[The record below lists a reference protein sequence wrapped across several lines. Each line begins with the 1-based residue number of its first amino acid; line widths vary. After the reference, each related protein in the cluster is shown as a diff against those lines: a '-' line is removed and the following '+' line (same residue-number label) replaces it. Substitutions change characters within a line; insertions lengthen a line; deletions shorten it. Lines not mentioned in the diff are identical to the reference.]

1 MTEAAH
7 PEAGAVTGT
16 PASDDPISRLSAIL
30 EAEEPNEQPTDEP
43 EDEAPVDDETA
54 PDDGVEPEAGED
66 TTEQQDE
73 PAEPAIAPPVSWNAE
88 DKAMFATLPPE
99 AQRAIADRESQR
111 EKFVQS
117 KATEA
122 AEARRAVEA
131 TQAQASQLH
140 QNYMQTLAQL
150 LPEVPAQPDTNLLR
164 QGEEGAA
171 LFYDQQAY
179 REAVVAQHQAV
190 QQLMTQAGQAQAEQ
204 DRQARAA
211 YDAEQH
217 AFLSDPEKGIPG
229 WSDPETRAALAK
241 DITAAAETLGYTA
254 ERLADVDA
262 TDVKALYA
270 VSQLKAKADKWD
282 ALQKQKMATVRAAK
296 DLPKVAKPNAP
307 QPAGSANAR
316 VTQQHR
322 DRLRQS
328 GSVHDAAALIA
339 TRLK

>member
-1 MTEAAH
+1 MTDAAH
-7 PEAGAVTGT
+7 PEAGAVTGA

-30 EAEEPNEQPTDEP
+30 EAEEPKEETTDEP
-43 EDEAPVDDETA
+43 ENEAPVDDETA
-54 PDDGVEPEAGED
+54 SDEPAEGEADEPTD
-66 TTEQQDE
+66 EQQDE
-73 PAEPAIAPPVSWNAE
+73 PETPAIDPPVSWNAD

-150 LPEVPAQPDTNLLR
+150 LPEVPAQPDTSLLR

-171 LFYDQQAY
+171 LFYEQQAY
-179 REAVVAQHQAV
+179 REAVIAQHQQV
-190 QQLMTQAGQAQAEQ
+190 QHLMTQAGQAQAEQ
-204 DRQARAA
+204 DARARAA

-217 AFLSDPEKGIPG
+217 RLLSDPENGIPG
-229 WSDPETRAALAK
+229 WSEPETRAALAK
-241 DITAAAETLGYTA
+241 DITAAAEALGYTP

-270 VSQLKAKADKWD
+270 VSQMKAKADKWD

-296 DLPKVAKPNAP
+296 DLPKVAKPNAA
-307 QPAGSANAR
+307 QPAGSAQAR
-316 VTQQHR
+316 EYQNQR
-322 DRLRQS
+322 ARLRQS
-328 GSVHDAAALIA
+328 GDVRDAAALL
-339 TRLK
+339 RNFV